1 MCLANVLIF
10 LLVFGSLGAGMAA
23 SIVSLLTCVW
33 FDVIYISV
41 TQIQFNLKDFSLSSQ
56 LVSAF

>member
-1 MCLANVLIF
+1 MYSFF